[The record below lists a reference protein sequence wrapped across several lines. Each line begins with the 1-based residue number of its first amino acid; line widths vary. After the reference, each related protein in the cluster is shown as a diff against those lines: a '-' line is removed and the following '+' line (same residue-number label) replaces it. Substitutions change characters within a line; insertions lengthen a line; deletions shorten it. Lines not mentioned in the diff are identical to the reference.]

1 MDPSIDI
8 ERELAA
14 AINADPA
21 VNFTARVRARIAAEP
36 PVSRSSW
43 PLWVAP
49 ALTFALIAIAF
60 ANVPVWRGL
69 PSMADQAAVF
79 AYRDLVI
86 VSPLPPGVSATV
98 RGSARAATRRTVK
111 PHTPA
116 PRVLI
121 AASEMHELQRLFS
134 GAIVAP
140 AVQEPVA
147 DELTIPVLIIDPIV
161 PFPSNVEGDRQ

>member
-1 MDPSIDI
+1 MDPRIDI
-8 ERELAA
+8 ERELAS
-14 AINADPA
+14 AINVDPA

-36 PVSRSSW
+36 PVSRSLW

-49 ALTFALIAIAF
+49 AFTLTLIAIAV

-69 PSMADQAAVF
+69 PSMPDQAAVL

-86 VSPLPPGVSATV
+86 VSPLPARVSATMRV
-98 RGSARAATRRTVK
+98 SSRDATPIAMK
-111 PHTPA
+111 PHAPA

-121 AASEMHELQRLFS
+121 AASEMRELQRLFS

>member
-1 MDPSIDI
+1 MP
-8 ERELAA
+8 
-14 AINADPA
+14 
-21 VNFTARVRARIAAEP
+21 
-36 PVSRSSW
+36 
-43 PLWVAP
+43 
-49 ALTFALIAIAF
+49 
-60 ANVPVWRGL
+60 
-69 PSMADQAAVF
+69 DQAAVL

-86 VSPLPPGVSATV
+86 VSPLPARVSATV
-98 RGSARAATRRTVK
+98 RVSSRDATPMAMK
-111 PHTPA
+111 PHAPA

-121 AASEMHELQRLFS
+121 AASEMRELQRLFS

>member
-1 MDPSIDI
+1 MDPRIDI

-14 AINADPA
+14 AINVDPA
-21 VNFTARVRARIAAEP
+21 VNFTARVRARVAAEP
-36 PVSRSSW
+36 PVARSSW

-49 ALTFALIAIAF
+49 ALACALIAIAV

-69 PSMADQAAVF
+69 PSMPDRAAMLPH
-79 AYRDLVI
+79 RDLVI
-86 VSPLPPGVSATV
+86 VSSLPAGVSATV
-98 RGSARAATRRTVK
+98 CCSSRDATPVTV
-111 PHTPA
+111 TPDTP

-121 AASEMHELQRLFS
+121 AASEMRELQRLFS

-140 AVQEPVA
+140 AAQEAVA
-147 DELTIPVLIIDPIV
+147 DELSIPLLIIDPIV